1 MNESQ
6 PGDQPVDQPANRPR
20 NLLWHRVKF
29 LALIGIFLSPFIVG
43 WLALYVFDIRPAS
56 GNYGT
61 LVIPVKP
68 LAWPRLTTLD
78 GEIQQGGFGRK
89 WTLLL
94 FSASDCA
101 ELCRS
106 NLFYMRQLRTLL
118 GRDTPRLQNVLISA
132 RPLGAEML
140 VYLQEFPDLKVVEDY
155 REPALY
161 KQFELEGL
169 QAVGSAPRL
178 YLVDPDQNLMMY
190 YPAEIDA
197 DRMLDDIK
205 KLMKLS
211 QIG

>member
-1 MNESQ
+1 MNENQ
-6 PGDQPVDQPANRPR
+6 TGDQATDQPPS
-20 NLLWHRVKF
+20 LLWHRIKF
-29 LALIGIFLSPFIVG
+29 LGLIGIFLSPFIAG

-61 LVIPVKP
+61 LISPVKKLDWPP
-68 LAWPRLTTLD
+68 LRTLD
-78 GEIQQGGFGRK
+78 GEIQRGGFGRK
-89 WTLLL
+89 WTLVL
-94 FSASDCA
+94 FSGDDCA

-118 GRDTPRLQNVLISA
+118 GRDTLRLQNVLISA
-132 RPLGAEML
+132 RPLSAEMIT
-140 VYLQEFPDLKVVEDY
+140 YLQEFPNLKVVQDY

-161 KQFELEGL
+161 KQYELDGL
-169 QAVGSAPRL
+169 GTVGSEPRL

-190 YPAEIDA
+190 YPAENDA

>member
-1 MNESQ
+1 MNEEQKQ
-6 PGDQPVDQPANRPR
+6 PREAGKS
-20 NLLWHRVKF
+20 LLWHRIKF
-29 LALIGIFLSPFIVG
+29 LALIGIFLSPFIGG
-43 WLALYVFDIRPAS
+43 WMALYVFDIRPSS

-61 LVIPVKP
+61 LVAPVKKLDWPP
-68 LAWPRLTTLD
+68 LETVD
-78 GEIQQGGFGRK
+78 GELLPNGFGRR

-94 FSASDCA
+94 FSDDGCA

-118 GRDTPRLQNVLISA
+118 GRDTLRLQNVLISA
-132 RPLGAEML
+132 RPLSAKTAI
-140 VYLQEFPDLKVVEDY
+140 YLQEFPNLKVVQDY

-161 KQFELEGL
+161 KQFHLEGL
-169 QAVGSAPRL
+169 GEVGSEPRL

-190 YPAEIDA
+190 YPAENDP
-197 DRMLDDIK
+197 DLMLDDIK